1 MHIAYYESIME
12 ELLGN
17 EVQKE
22 QFKNYIQHN
31 QASNKPIFLILVW
44 QEWIGKTTFLRN
56 FAEEN
61 LWDYMKTD
69 LFWMKDCSK
78 VLWKSHSI
86 QVETPD
92 KQKTIEIS
100 ENEIYD
106 NKWIRELNSWL
117 QQSSIS
123 WRKVVIIENL
133 QRMTNSAMNAFLKT
147 CEEPLSNRYILAT
160 AEHESWI
167 LPTILSRAM
176 VIKFWSLSDSQMEEF
191 VNKNYPDINWENK
204 KTLIELSMGS
214 PWTFHS
220 VYTQMQEDEEL
231 LGSIQSLL
239 SLMKSKWMWSKK
251 VQLLKKMDEKWLF
264 ESIQNVLIKE
274 YTENW
279 DTQWVDALIRVKK
292 LIAANVNQE
301 NALWDGVLAMDE

>member
-1 MHIAYYESIME
+1 MK

-17 EVQKE
+17 EIQRE
-22 QFKNYIQHN
+22 QFKNYIEHN
-31 QASNKPIFLILVW
+31 QASNKPIFLILIW

-61 LWDYMKTD
+61 LWDYLKTD
-69 LFWMKDCSK
+69 LFWMRDCSK
-78 VLWKSHSI
+78 TLWKIHSI

-92 KQKTIEIS
+92 KQKIIEIS
-100 ENEIYD
+100 ESEIYD
-106 NKWIRELNSWL
+106 NKWIRELNTWL

-123 WRKVVIIENL
+123 WRKMVIIENL

-147 CEEPLSNRYILAT
+147 CEEPLKNRYILAT

-176 VIKFWSLSDSQMEEF
+176 VMKFWSLSDEQMEEF
-191 VNKNYPDINWENK
+191 VSKNFPDINWEDK
-204 KTLIELSMGS
+204 KTLIELAMGS

-220 VYTQMQEDEEL
+220 IYIQMQEDWEL
-231 LGSIQSLL
+231 LNEIKKLL
-239 SLMKSKWMWSKK
+239 SHMKSKWNRTKK
-251 VQLLKKMDEKWLF
+251 VQLLKKMEEKWLL

-274 YTENW
+274 YSESWNV
-279 DTQWVDALIRVKK
+279 QWIDARIRVKK

>member
-1 MHIAYYESIME
+1 MKDFI
-12 ELLGN
+12 GN
-17 EVQKE
+17 EVHRA
-22 QFKNYIQHN
+22 QFKNFIQHN
-31 QASNKPIFLILVW
+31 QANNKPIFLILIW

-61 LWDYMKTD
+61 LWEYVRTD
-69 LFWMKDCSK
+69 LFRMRDCTK
-78 VLWKSHSI
+78 FLWKSHSI

-123 WRKVVIIENL
+123 WRKMVIIENL

-147 CEEPLSNRYILAT
+147 CEEPLLNRYILAT

-176 VIKFWSLSDSQMEEF
+176 VIKFSALSDDEMKTF
-191 VNKNYPDINWENK
+191 VNQNYQNISAQDESL
-204 KTLIELSMGS
+204 LIKLSMGS

-220 VYTQMQEDEEL
+220 IYNQIQEDWEL
-231 LGSIQSLL
+231 LNNVQKLL
-239 SLMKSKWMWSKK
+239 TLMKTKWKWSKK
-251 VQLLKKMDEKWLF
+251 VQLFKQLDEKWLLEMF
-264 ESIQNVLIKE
+264 QNVLIKE
-274 YTENW
+274 FMEDWNTH
-279 DTQWVDALIRVKK
+279 WVDTWIRVKK
-292 LIAANVNQE
+292 LVASNVSLE
-301 NALWDGVLAMDE
+301 NALRDGVLEMDE

>member
-1 MHIAYYESIME
+1 MK

-17 EVQKE
+17 EVQRD
-22 QFKNYIQHN
+22 QFKNYIEHN
-31 QASNKPIFLILVW
+31 QASNKPIFLILIW

-61 LWDYMKTD
+61 LWEYQKTD

-78 VLWKSHSI
+78 ILWKIHSI

-92 KQKTIEIS
+92 KQKIIEIS
-100 ENEIYD
+100 ESEIYD
-106 NKWIRELNSWL
+106 NKWIRELNTWL

-123 WRKVVIIENL
+123 WRKMVIIENL

-147 CEEPLSNRYILAT
+147 CEEPLKNRYILAT

-176 VIKFWSLSDSQMEEF
+176 VIKFWSLSDEQMEEF
-191 VNKNYPDINWENK
+191 VSKNFPDINWEDK
-204 KTLIELSMGS
+204 KTLIELAMGS

-220 VYTQMQEDEEL
+220 IYIQMQEDWEL
-231 LGSIQSLL
+231 LDEIKKLL
-239 SLMKSKWMWSKK
+239 SHMKSKWNRTKK
-251 VQLLKKMDEKWLF
+251 VQLLKKMEEKWLL

-274 YTENW
+274 YSESWNV
-279 DTQWVDALIRVKK
+279 QWIDARIRVKK

>member
-1 MHIAYYESIME
+1 MK

-17 EVQKE
+17 EVQRD
-22 QFKNYIQHN
+22 QFKNYIEHN
-31 QASNKPIFLILVW
+31 QASNKPIFLILIW

-61 LWDYMKTD
+61 FWEYQKTD

-78 VLWKSHSI
+78 ILWKIHSI

-92 KQKTIEIS
+92 KQKIIEIS
-100 ENEIYD
+100 ESEIYD
-106 NKWIRELNSWL
+106 NKWIRELNTWL

-123 WRKVVIIENL
+123 WRKMVIIENL

-147 CEEPLSNRYILAT
+147 CEEPLKNRYILAT

-176 VIKFWSLSDSQMEEF
+176 VIKFWSLSDEQMEEF
-191 VNKNYPDINWENK
+191 VSKNFPDINWEDK
-204 KTLIELSMGS
+204 KTLIELAMGS

-220 VYTQMQEDEEL
+220 IYIQMQEDWEL
-231 LGSIQSLL
+231 LDEIKKLFSH
-239 SLMKSKWMWSKK
+239 MKSKWNRTKK
-251 VQLLKKMDEKWLF
+251 VQLLKKMEEKWLL

-274 YTENW
+274 YSESWNV
-279 DTQWVDALIRVKK
+279 QWIDARIRVKK
-292 LIAANVNQE
+292 LIAANVNLE